1 MAIMSEYSDETR
13 AAVMAALMTGQSIN
27 SIARE
32 YKIPKGTVS
41 SWKNRKV
48 ATVADI
54 ATQKANNDE
63 IADLL
68 LSYLKANLT
77 SLIAQVE
84 LFSDRDW
91 LKRQPASEVSLLH
104 GIQMDKAIRVL
115 EAFGKDDSDDS
126 PPED

>member
-1 MAIMSEYSDETR
+1 MSSEYSDETR
-13 AAVMAALMTGQSIN
+13 AAVMAALMTGQSVN
-27 SIARE
+27 SIAKE

-41 SWKNRKV
+41 SWKIRQV
-48 ATVADI
+48 AHVADV

-68 LSYLKANLT
+68 LSYLKANLN

-115 EAFGKDDSDDS
+115 EAFGKDDSDDTQA
-126 PPED
+126 PD

>member
-1 MAIMSEYSDETR
+1 MSEYSDETR
-13 AAVMAALMTGQSIN
+13 AAVMAALMTGQSV
-27 SIARE
+27 SSVSRE

-41 SWKNRKV
+41 SWKNRQV
-48 ATVADI
+48 APVADI

-68 LSYLKANLT
+68 LRYLKANLN

-84 LFSDRDW
+84 LFGNIEW
-91 LKRQPASEVSLLH
+91 LRKQPASEASLLH